1 MKRALFGTV
10 SLFIVLTT
18 AACDGGGDGQDDD
31 PRDPTPFT
39 ARSDVEFI
47 DALVPHHEMALEM
60 ALEIVDRGVD
70 PMLVDMA
77 RTMIS
82 AQTSEIDRMQTA
94 RRELTGRER
103 AEDVVM
109 DPHGMQ
115 DLAALRSL
123 DGADLERTFLE
134 DMIAH
139 HAGAVQLAHRSRANL
154 EHADM
159 AQLATMTVMDQSR
172 EIGELRGMLETSR
185 AD

>member
-1 MKRALFGTV
+1 MTRALVGSA
-10 SLFIVLTT
+10 SLLIALTT
-18 AACDGGGDGQDDD
+18 AAACDGGGDAED
-31 PRDPTPFT
+31 RDSTPYT

-47 DALVPHHEMALEM
+47 DALVPHHETALEM
-60 ALEIVDRGVD
+60 AQEIVDRGPD

-77 RTMIS
+77 RTMIA
-82 AQTSEIDRMQTA
+82 AQKSEIDRMQTA
-94 RRELTGRER
+94 RREITGRDR
-103 AEDVVM
+103 ADDVVM

-115 DLAALRSL
+115 DLEALRSL
-123 DGADLERTFLE
+123 DGAELERRFLE

-154 EHADM
+154 ENPDM

-172 EIGELRGMLETSR
+172 EIGELRGMLEGEAG

>member
-1 MKRALFGTV
+1 MQRALFGSV
-10 SLFIVLTT
+10 SLFIGLTT
-18 AACDGGGDGQDDD
+18 AACDGGGDTRDG
-31 PRDPTPFT
+31 DPTPYT

-47 DALVPHHEMALEM
+47 DALLPHQEMALEM
-60 ALEIVDRGVD
+60 AQEIVDRGSD

-77 RTMIS
+77 RTMIA
-82 AQTSEIDRMQTA
+82 AQKSEIDRMKTA
-94 RRELTGRER
+94 RREITGRDR
-103 AEDVVM
+103 PDDVVM

-115 DLAALRSL
+115 DLEALRGL
-123 DGADLERTFLE
+123 DGAELERRFLE

-154 EHADM
+154 ENPDM

-172 EIGELRGMLETSR
+172 EIGELRGMLEGEAG